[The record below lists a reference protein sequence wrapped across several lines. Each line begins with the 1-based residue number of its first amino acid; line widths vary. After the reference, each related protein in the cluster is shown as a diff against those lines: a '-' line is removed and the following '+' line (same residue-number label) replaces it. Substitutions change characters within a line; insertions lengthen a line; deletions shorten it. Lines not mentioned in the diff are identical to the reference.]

1 MRLFQHRSA
10 RRVVALLAVG
20 CAASALAAATPAPS
34 AAEEVNLYSYRQ
46 AYLIEPILDAFTE
59 ETGIKVNVVY
69 AEKGIL
75 ERLQAE
81 GANSPADVVLAADV
95 GALNDMVEAGVL
107 QPVSSPILEQT
118 IPAQYRHPEGLWYGL
133 TTRGRVIVASKDR
146 VDEDEIATYEDLADP
161 RFKDRVC
168 TRSGKH
174 VYMVSL
180 IAAKIAHDGEEKA
193 EEWLRGVRDN
203 LAQKPQGN
211 DRAQIKAIYEGACDV
226 AVVNTYYLG
235 HLATT
240 TEEPEQNQWAEAV
253 RIVFPNQD
261 GRGAHV
267 NVSGGAV
274 TQSARHR
281 ENAIKLL
288 EFMVSNEAQR
298 LYAEQN
304 FEYPIK
310 EGVALHPVVA
320 SWGAFK
326 ADDVS
331 LSEVANYRET
341 ASRLVDKVGFDQ
353 AAGS

>member
-1 MRLFQHRSA
+1 
-10 RRVVALLAVG
+10 
-20 CAASALAAATPAPS
+20 
-34 AAEEVNLYSYRQ
+34 
-46 AYLIEPILDAFTE
+46 
-59 ETGIKVNVVY
+59 
-69 AEKGIL
+69 
-75 ERLQAE
+75 
-81 GANSPADVVLAADV
+81 
-95 GALNDMVEAGVL
+95 
-107 QPVSSPILEQT
+107 VSSPVLEET
-118 IPAQYRHPEGLWYGL
+118 IPPQYRHPEGLWYGL
-133 TTRGRVIVASKDR
+133 TTRARVIVASKDR
-146 VDEDEIATYEDLADP
+146 VGADEIRSYEDLADP
-161 RFKDRVC
+161 RFKGRVC

-180 IAAKIAHDGEEKA
+180 IASMIAHEGEEKA
-193 EEWLRGVRDN
+193 EAWLRGVKDN

-211 DRAQIKAIYEGACDV
+211 DRAQVKAVYEGACDV

-267 NVSGGAV
+267 NVSGAAV
-274 TQSARHR
+274 TKSASNR

-288 EFMVSNEAQR
+288 EYLVSDEAQR

-310 EGVALHPVVA
+310 EGVPVHPVVA
-320 SWGAFK
+320 SWGEFK

-331 LSEVANYRET
+331 LSEVTKHREA
-341 ASRLVDKVGFDQ
+341 ASRLVDKVGYDQ
-353 AAGS
+353 AAGT

>member
-1 MRLFQHRSA
+1 MHLFQRRFA
-10 RRVVALLAVG
+10 RRLVAVLAV
-20 CAASALAAATPAPS
+20 ASAALAAAGQAV
-34 AAEEVNLYSYRQ
+34 AADEEVNLYSYRQ
-46 AYLIEPILDAFTE
+46 AYLIQPILDAFTE
-59 ETGIKVNVVY
+59 KTGIKVNAVY

-75 ERLQAE
+75 ERLKAE
-81 GANSPADVVLAADV
+81 GPNSPADVVLAADV

-107 QPVSSPILEQT
+107 QPVSSPVLEET

-133 TTRGRVIVASKDR
+133 TTRARVIVASKDR
-146 VDEDEIATYEDLADP
+146 VGADEIRSYEDLADP
-161 RFKDRVC
+161 RFKGRAC

-180 IAAKIAHDGEEKA
+180 IASMIAHEGEEKA
-193 EEWLRGVRDN
+193 EAWLRGVKDN

-211 DRAQIKAIYEGACDV
+211 DRAQIKAVYEGACDV

-240 TEEPEQNQWAEAV
+240 TEEPEQNKWAEAV

-267 NVSGGAV
+267 NVSGAAV
-274 TQSARHR
+274 TKSASNR

-288 EFMVSNEAQR
+288 EYLAGDEAQK

-310 EGVALHPVVA
+310 EGVPVHPVVA
-320 SWGAFK
+320 SWGEFK
-326 ADDVS
+326 ADDIR
-331 LSEVANYRET
+331 LSEVAKHREA
-341 ASRLVDKVGFDQ
+341 ASRLVDEVGYDE
-353 AAGS
+353 AAGT

>member
-1 MRLFQHRSA
+1 MRLFPSRFA
-10 RRVVALLAVG
+10 RRLVALIALG
-20 CAASALAAATPAPS
+20 CAASAVAAPPA

-46 AYLIEPILDAFTE
+46 PFLMQPILDAFTN
-59 ETGIKVNVVY
+59 ETGIKVNAVY

-81 GANSPADVVLAADV
+81 GPNSPADLVLAADV
-95 GALNDMVEAGVL
+95 GALNDLVEAGVV
-107 QPVSSPILEQT
+107 QPVSSPILEET

-133 TTRGRVIVASKDR
+133 TTRGRVIVASRER
-146 VDEDEIATYEDLADP
+146 VGAEEITSYEDLADP
-161 RFKDRVC
+161 RFKGRVC

-180 IAAKIAHDGEEKA
+180 VASKIAQDGEEAA

-211 DRAQIKAIYEGACDV
+211 DRAQVKAVYEGACDI

-240 TEEPEQNQWAEAV
+240 TEEPEQNEWAEAV
-253 RIVFPNQD
+253 RIVFPNQN

-267 NVSGGAV
+267 NVSGAAV
-274 TQSARHR
+274 TKSAPNRD
-281 ENAIKLL
+281 NAIKLL
-288 EFMVSNEAQR
+288 EFLVSDEAQQ
-298 LYAEQN
+298 LYAEEN

-310 EGVALHPVVA
+310 EGVPLHPVVA
-320 SWGAFK
+320 SWGEFE

-331 LSEVANYRET
+331 LSEVANYRAA
-341 ASRLVDKVGFDQ
+341 ASRLVDKVGYDQ

>member
-1 MRLFQHRSA
+1 MHHVRRFLA
-10 RRVVALLAVG
+10 RHLIAVLAVG
-20 CAASALAAATPAPS
+20 CAGLAAAAPAR
-34 AAEEVNLYSYRQ
+34 AADAVNLYSYRQ
-46 AYLIEPILDAFTE
+46 AYLIQPILDAFTK
-59 ETGIKVNVVY
+59 ETGIAVNAVY

-75 ERLQAE
+75 ERLQVE

-95 GALNDMVEAGVL
+95 GALNDLVEAGVL
-107 QPVSSPILEQT
+107 QPVSSPVLEET
-118 IPAQYRHPEGLWYGL
+118 IPSQYRHPEGLWYGL
-133 TTRGRVIVASKDR
+133 TTRGRVIVASRER
-146 VDEDEIATYEDLADP
+146 VGADEIRTYEDLADP
-161 RFKDRVC
+161 RFKGRVC

-180 IAAKIAHDGEEKA
+180 IGSVIANEGEEQA
-193 EEWLRGVRDN
+193 EAWLQGVKEN

-211 DRAQIKAIYEGACDV
+211 DRAQVKAVYEGACDV

-240 TEEPEQNQWAEAV
+240 TEEPEQNKWAEAV

-267 NVSGGAV
+267 NVSGAAV
-274 TQSARHR
+274 TKSAGQR

-288 EFMVSNEAQR
+288 EYLVSDEAQR

-310 EGVALHPVVA
+310 EGVPVHPVVA
-320 SWGAFK
+320 AWGAFK

-331 LSEVANYRET
+331 LSEVAKHREA
-341 ASRLVDKVGFDQ
+341 ASRLVDKVGYDQ